1 MAAILV
7 CGSTVFTSCVKEDNP
22 VTTDTTKKEVL
33 YQWIADY
40 AEVVTDESEGTLYDR
55 VVKVYEFFN
64 DGDVITVEPWRSA
77 PSPLSRT
84 VWLTA
89 TPSIRLSRQA
99 ATPPSVPVR
108 LRMPTLS

>member
-1 MAAILV
+1 MLWVMAAILV

-64 DGDVITVEPWRSA
+64 DGDVITCSA
-77 PSPLSRT
+77 L
-84 VWLTA
+84 
-89 TPSIRLSRQA
+89 
-99 ATPPSVPVR
+99 
-108 LRMPTLS
+108 